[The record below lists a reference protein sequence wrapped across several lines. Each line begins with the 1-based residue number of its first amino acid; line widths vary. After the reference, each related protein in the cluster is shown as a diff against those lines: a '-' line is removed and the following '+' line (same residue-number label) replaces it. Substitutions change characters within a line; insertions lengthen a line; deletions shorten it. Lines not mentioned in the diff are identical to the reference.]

1 MIRGKVHHGDSLE
14 LLLDT
19 ICNTFGGILFIAL
32 LVVIMLQLSSPEIQ
46 STKTEE
52 LSTRKLEAR
61 LISARQELS
70 ELFDLQDG
78 QKQTLNL
85 LAPTDTKRLVH
96 EWRNLKSELQKQKRL
111 QQQLED
117 ELQSKQTRHAR
128 LKSEYES
135 TRRAIADAE
144 HNLESLRR
152 DRIAEEKKR
161 VTEIKTPVL
170 RPGRGKSEV
179 AIVIQYDRVYLWHE
193 YDRFGIRRGLNT
205 KDFLALGVKT
215 GFLQTTPNPI
225 TGIRL
230 DGTPQSISQL
240 RDLLSPFHPS
250 DNHLAIV
257 VRPDSFDS
265 FHVFRE
271 FVSALG
277 FEYNLI
283 PVDSEAPV
291 LDRGGKDTRVQ

>member
-1 MIRGKVHHGDSLE
+1 MIRGKVHHADSLE

-32 LVVIMLQLSSPEIQ
+32 LVVIMLLLSSSDDQ
-46 STKTEE
+46 TTKTEE
-52 LSTRKLEAR
+52 LSNRKLEAR
-61 LISARQELS
+61 LVSAKQELT
-70 ELFDLQDG
+70 ELIDLQNG
-78 QKQTLNL
+78 QKQTLKL
-85 LAPTDTKRLVH
+85 IAPTDTERLIH
-96 EWRNLKSELQKQKRL
+96 EWQNLKSELQKQERL
-111 QQQLED
+111 RQQLEG
-117 ELQSKQTRHAR
+117 ELQSKQARHTQ
-128 LKSEYES
+128 LKSEHES
-135 TRRAIADAE
+135 TSRDIAEAE
-144 HNLESLRR
+144 LNLESLRR
-152 DRIAEEKKR
+152 ERIAEEKKR

-179 AIVIQYDRVYLWHE
+179 AIVIHYDRVYLWHK

-230 DGTPQSISQL
+230 DGTPQSISRL

-271 FVSALG
+271 FVSSLG

>member
-1 MIRGKVHHGDSLE
+1 MS
-14 LLLDT
+14 
-19 ICNTFGGILFIAL
+19 N
-32 LVVIMLQLSSPEIQ
+32 
-46 STKTEE
+46 
-52 LSTRKLEAR
+52 RKLEAR
-61 LISARQELS
+61 LISAKQELT
-70 ELFDLQDG
+70 ELIDLQNG
-78 QKQTLNL
+78 QKQTLKL
-85 LAPTDTKRLVH
+85 IAPTDTERLIH
-96 EWRNLKSELQKQKRL
+96 EWQNLKSELQKKERL
-111 QQQLED
+111 RQQLEG
-117 ELQSKQTRHAR
+117 ELQSKQARHTQ
-128 LKSEYES
+128 LKSEHES
-135 TRRAIADAE
+135 TSRDIAEAE
-144 HNLESLRR
+144 LNLESLRR
-152 DRIAEEKKR
+152 DRMAEEKKR

-179 AIVIQYDRVYLWHE
+179 AIVVQYDRVYLWHE

-205 KDFLALGVKT
+205 KDFLALGIKT

-230 DGTPQSISQL
+230 DGTPQSTSQI

-271 FVSALG
+271 FVSSLG